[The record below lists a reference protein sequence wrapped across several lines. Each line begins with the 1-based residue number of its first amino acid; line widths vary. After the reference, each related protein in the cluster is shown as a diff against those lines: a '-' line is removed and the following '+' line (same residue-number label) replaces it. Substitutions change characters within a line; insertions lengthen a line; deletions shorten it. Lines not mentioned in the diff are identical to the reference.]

1 MSKQWSK
8 IMNNTNDTINKLHDY
23 ICKAQEIIY
32 DDNKHIDEFKYNS
45 KYNAADINEKLRAL
59 KYIKESFLE
68 DIVTRASGLIGADLM
83 EKAYKYDC
91 NRMRMKSIAMF
102 LVLPALGA
110 NPIVVP
116 IAFIISVLIIGF
128 FCFMSFYYKKLAEKT
143 ISPVTEYF
151 PDYRQ
156 LTCDFG
162 KHQSE
167 ENKYKNRHSF
177 EEIKICDGF
186 FNYSYAAETKPSRND
201 LYYYNMLMFR
211 ANIESIKKIRYCE
224 SFNLIII
231 DGDFSLYEYKKICHY
246 DLDDKRDSLKWL
258 PKLDKDTN
266 IIKYSALRLYNYYDQ
281 NLLNCLTNAFN
292 MNYELITDFE
302 ALEEM
307 RRYPFAI

>member
-91 NRMRMKSIAMF
+91 NRMRMKLIAMF
-102 LVLPALGA
+102 WVLPALGA

-186 FNYSYAAETKPSRND
+186 FNYSLKLRTSKITVHLENSIENATKVSHQAAFSLAFKVSGIASRNLSTKSD
-201 LYYYNMLMFR
+201 ISCSEIVKN
-211 ANIESIKKIRYCE
+211 
-224 SFNLIII
+224 
-231 DGDFSLYEYKKICHY
+231 SL
-246 DLDDKRDSLKWL
+246 
-258 PKLDKDTN
+258 
-266 IIKYSALRLYNYYDQ
+266 A
-281 NLLNCLTNAFN
+281 
-292 MNYELITDFE
+292 
-302 ALEEM
+302 
-307 RRYPFAI
+307 